1 MIRGETVTLIS
12 PAAPGVDAFGDELTG
27 WQPGVSV
34 GNVLVAPAS
43 TDDLAGSLRRDG
55 DRDALTLHFPK
66 TFSGSLRGCRVI
78 VRGVTYRVVGDPQRY
93 TTAMTPGAWDLPVTV
108 ERTEG

>member
-1 MIRGETVTLIS
+1 MIRGETVTVIR
-12 PAAPGVDAFGDELTG
+12 PAVGGVDAFGDELTG
-27 WQPGVSV
+27 WQPGVPV
-34 GNVLVAPAS
+34 GNVLVAPAA
-43 TDDLAGSLRRDG
+43 TDDLNGSLRRDG

-66 TFSGSLRGCRVI
+66 TFEGGLRGCRVI

>member
-1 MIRGETVTLIS
+1 MIHGETVTLIR
-12 PAAPGVDAFGDELTG
+12 PVDAGLDVFGDELTG
-27 WQPGVSV
+27 WQPGVPV

-43 TDDLAGSLRRDG
+43 TDDLNGSLRRDG

-93 TTAMTPGAWDLPVTV
+93 TAAMTPGAWDLPVSV